1 MTQPLPIDFEQV
13 FMHAP
18 IGMCVSHNRMIQQGN
33 QAMAAM
39 FGYEVDALRQTSFQE
54 IYPTADEFERTGLRL
69 VPILNEKGFYSDERI
84 MKRSNDEMFWCHVT
98 GHALN
103 RDNPHAA
110 GIWTF
115 EDVSA
120 KRPIAPGLTPR
131 EREIAALLVEGKT
144 SKLIARQ
151 VELSPR
157 TVEMH
162 RARLMRKFAASTS
175 SELVHKLLSITLI
188 LPLRTAGRRS
198 AGPGNPAWCAGR
210 RHVLARGID
219 PIHAQLQRLVL
230 RQQLHQLAAGHQGRH
245 RIGRHVADTHPGQH
259 RLQQHRDFVGA
270 DAAAHGH
277 RLAGRPS
284 SWHRTA
290 TGCAPHRSGSGNC
303 AGPAPPPCAAC
314 RGAPGSP
321 ARRR

>member
-1 MTQPLPIDFEQV
+1 MALSPPAAQQSNDDAVLAFA
-13 FMHAP
+13 MAP
-18 IGMCVSHNRMIQQGN
+18 IGLLVARHRVIQSYN
-33 QAMAAM
+33 QAFCDM
-39 FGYEVDALRQTSFQE
+39 FRYDAQGLRGMSLE
-54 IYPTADEFERTGLRL
+54 HLYPTMDEYEHIGERARTAMRETGT
-69 VPILNEKGFYSDERI
+69 YSDERI
-84 MKRSNDEMFWCHVT
+84 MRASNGDLFWCHVT

-175 SELVHKLLSITLI
+175 SELVHKLLSIT
-188 LPLRTAGRRS
+188 P
-198 AGPGNPAWCAGR
+198 
-210 RHVLARGID
+210 
-219 PIHAQLQRLVL
+219 
-230 RQQLHQLAAGHQGRH
+230 
-245 RIGRHVADTHPGQH
+245 
-259 RLQQHRDFVGA
+259 
-270 DAAAHGH
+270 
-277 RLAGRPS
+277 
-284 SWHRTA
+284 
-290 TGCAPHRSGSGNC
+290 
-303 AGPAPPPCAAC
+303 
-314 RGAPGSP
+314 
-321 ARRR
+321 